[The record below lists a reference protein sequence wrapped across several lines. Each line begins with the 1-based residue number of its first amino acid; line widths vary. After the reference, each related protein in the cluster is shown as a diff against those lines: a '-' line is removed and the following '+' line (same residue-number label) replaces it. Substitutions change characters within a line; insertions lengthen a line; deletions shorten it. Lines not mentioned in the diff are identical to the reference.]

1 MGFKGTSCCSAT
13 IDTLNEQNCF
23 QGIDI
28 EGNRMSERGGMHPN
42 VQSYRNKD
50 NRPRDQR
57 TADSNNGQYSN
68 DYIDD

>member
-28 EGNRMSERGGMHPN
+28 EGNPMSQRAGMHPN
-42 VQSYRNKD
+42 VQSYRTREN
-50 NRPRDQR
+50 NR
-57 TADSNNGQYSN
+57 THA
-68 DYIDD
+68 